1 MKLLICFVVVRRRYI
16 QIRER
21 NILEAALDTC
31 VVALDCV
38 VNHHESDKRIAVM
51 SARLTR
57 WLYDRTVVG
66 YAKLT
71 AIMNA

>member
-1 MKLLICFVVVRRRYI
+1 MDFARDCEGTEQLQLL
-16 QIRER
+16 E
-21 NILEAALDTC
+21 
-31 VVALDCV
+31 
-38 VNHHESDKRIAVM
+38 
-51 SARLTR
+51 R